1 MLTNIAIKTP
11 DMTKTAI
18 LGYFWIICIIQKL
31 TVNICRKKKTVKPS
45 NLMGSAI
52 NGKCQCDNSMSTKE
66 GCNWEHG
73 LTAAIKIGT
82 PEKTVGASQLHSGV
96 Y

>member
-1 MLTNIAIKTP
+1 
-11 DMTKTAI
+11 
-18 LGYFWIICIIQKL
+18 
-31 TVNICRKKKTVKPS
+31 
-45 NLMGSAI
+45 MGSAI

-82 PEKTVGASQLHSGV
+82 PEKTVGASQLHSGM